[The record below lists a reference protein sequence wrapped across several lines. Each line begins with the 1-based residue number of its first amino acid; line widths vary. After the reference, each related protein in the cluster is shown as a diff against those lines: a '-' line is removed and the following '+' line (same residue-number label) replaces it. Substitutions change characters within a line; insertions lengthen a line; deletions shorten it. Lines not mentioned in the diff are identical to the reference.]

1 MADKTHSEPGTPGVL
16 SRLAGIAVVAVVLA
30 GIYVGYQAL
39 QVLFPPNTYET
50 AMLATVADTV
60 SADGVL
66 LFDETYIS
74 GSGTLGYLAADGE
87 RVSAGAAVAEIY
99 SSPEQAG
106 LRQQLTALNDQIEL
120 LQRSQNTTATQ
131 LDSLRKERSGA
142 LYDLMDALDSSAYDE
157 TAQGEENYILAQN
170 KLWVITGEV
179 SDFSAQI
186 AALTQQSAQ
195 VQAQL
200 GAPLSLIHI

>member
-74 GSGTLGYLAADGE
+74 GGGTLRWPRSTAA
-87 RVSAGAAVAEIY
+87 RNRRASA
-99 SSPEQAG
+99 SSSRP
-106 LRQQLTALNDQIEL
+106 
-120 LQRSQNTTATQ
+120 
-131 LDSLRKERSGA
+131 
-142 LYDLMDALDSSAYDE
+142 
-157 TAQGEENYILAQN
+157 
-170 KLWVITGEV
+170 
-179 SDFSAQI
+179 
-186 AALTQQSAQ
+186 
-195 VQAQL
+195 
-200 GAPLSLIHI
+200 

>member
-99 SSPEQAG
+99 SSPERPDRAAAAVSEHHRHPAG
-106 LRQQLTALNDQIEL
+106 FPEKRAFRCTL
-120 LQRSQNTTATQ
+120 
-131 LDSLRKERSGA
+131 
-142 LYDLMDALDSSAYDE
+142 
-157 TAQGEENYILAQN
+157 
-170 KLWVITGEV
+170 
-179 SDFSAQI
+179 
-186 AALTQQSAQ
+186 
-195 VQAQL
+195 
-200 GAPLSLIHI
+200 

>member
-1 MADKTHSEPGTPGVL
+1 M
-16 SRLAGIAVVAVVLA
+16 AVVLA

-87 RVSAGAAVAEIY
+87 RLSMQVLIQREDVFQAMYEI
-99 SSPEQAG
+99 
-106 LRQQLTALNDQIEL
+106 
-120 LQRSQNTTATQ
+120 
-131 LDSLRKERSGA
+131 
-142 LYDLMDALDSSAYDE
+142 
-157 TAQGEENYILAQN
+157 
-170 KLWVITGEV
+170 
-179 SDFSAQI
+179 
-186 AALTQQSAQ
+186 
-195 VQAQL
+195 
-200 GAPLSLIHI
+200 

>member
-74 GSGTLGYLAADGE
+74 GSGTLGYLADDGE

-142 LYDLMDALDSSAYDE
+142 LYDLMDALDSSAS
-157 TAQGEENYILAQN
+157 
-170 KLWVITGEV
+170 V
-179 SDFSAQI
+179 SYTH
-186 AALTQQSAQ
+186 LT
-195 VQAQL
+195 L
-200 GAPLSLIHI
+200 PTT